1 MQKNQNAPN
10 TNNVL
15 TIVLVF
21 SRIQI
26 NAFRVGCELV
36 HFITFYI
43 IFCNLIICT
52 MRYKKRLGS
61 VIHSNKKLGS
71 ESW

>member
-43 IFCNLIICT
+43 IFCNLIMYDAIQEKIRQCHT
-52 MRYKKRLGS
+52 F
-61 VIHSNKKLGS
+61 
-71 ESW
+71 